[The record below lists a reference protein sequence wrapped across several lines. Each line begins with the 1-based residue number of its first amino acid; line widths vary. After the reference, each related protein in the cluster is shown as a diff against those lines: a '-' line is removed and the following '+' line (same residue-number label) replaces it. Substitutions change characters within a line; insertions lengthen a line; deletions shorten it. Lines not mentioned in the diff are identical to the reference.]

1 MYLPSRHDPCPPLDR
16 RWLRAGYLVEHR
28 LDPSPEDD
36 AWVRQAITFLS
47 ALTACPDE
55 DARRRLGERMPAL
68 AQAHAL
74 RQADPPLLRWVVEA
88 RVLAREDFPTIG
100 RKCGLLPEAI
110 AAYEALFFAVLDK
123 LDAPGWIAC
132 QVIGR
137 KLQTGMT
144 EQDLDVLWRLA
155 GYNYGPVM
163 LDVLVHNTTNPL
175 PPETPAEVA
184 EVLVREAEALF
195 ARKRALAVQLL
206 PITPQT
212 APTVLKLAAHLGFLK
227 LRETAGRPTPET
239 SQPAVQA
246 LAAGLLAEMGADVA
260 VQEGEEG
267 QANRSHGETGPP
279 LEVLETLLLREHT
292 PARVAV

>member
-1 MYLPSRHDPCPPLDR
+1 MYLLSKHDPCPPLDR
-16 RWLRAGYLVEHR
+16 RWQRANYLVEHR

-36 AWVRQAITFLS
+36 GWVRQAITFLS

-55 DARRRLGERMPAL
+55 DTRRRLGERMPAL

-110 AAYEALFFAVLDK
+110 AAYEALFFAVLGK
-123 LDAPGWIAC
+123 LDAPSWIAC

-144 EQDLDVLWRLA
+144 EHDLDVLWRFA

-163 LDVLVHNTTNPL
+163 LDALVHNTTSPL

-184 EVLVREAEALF
+184 EALAREAESLF

-206 PITPQT
+206 PITPET

-227 LRETAGRPTPET
+227 LRETEERATPET

-246 LAAGLLAEMGADVA
+246 LAAGLLAEMGANVA
-260 VQEGEEG
+260 IQNGEGVQE
-267 QANRSHGETGPP
+267 NMSHGETGPP
-279 LEVLETLLLREHT
+279 LEVLETLLLQERT